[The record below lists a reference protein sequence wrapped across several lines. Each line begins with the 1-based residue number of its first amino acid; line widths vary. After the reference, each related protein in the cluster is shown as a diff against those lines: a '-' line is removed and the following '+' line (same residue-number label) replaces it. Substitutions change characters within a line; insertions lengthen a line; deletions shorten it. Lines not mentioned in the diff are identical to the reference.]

1 MRQQPETRIPLWLQ
15 AVVCI
20 LRFFARRWHVPR
32 NIRWQT
38 LAEWAAVKRSHRMNR
53 AQRRRVRG
61 KAVTDHARKRM
72 TGRRI
77 SPEALEAVLTYGREV
92 YVRGA
97 QVYAIGKKEVERY
110 QRDGIDLSAYEG
122 IQVVCSVDDTVM
134 TTYRNHDF
142 RGLRPRSRNNYYRRE
157 AA

>member
-1 MRQQPETRIPLWLQ
+1 
-15 AVVCI
+15 
-20 LRFFARRWHVPR
+20 
-32 NIRWQT
+32 
-38 LAEWAAVKRSHRMNR
+38 MNR

-61 KAVTDHARKRM
+61 KAVTDHAQKRM

-97 QVYAIGKKEVERY
+97 QVFAIGRKEVERY

-142 RGLRPRSRNNYYRRE
+142 RGLRPRSRNNYYQ
-157 AA
+157 AAA